1 MYGFRIGAKTVFVSL
16 MAPAPLMMP
25 LPMALKS
32 PPTPN
37 QGFRVTPKSPFE
49 SAFREVSGGA
59 DQVIEAGE
67 KGVTVN
73 IRRLRES
80 RETQGKSQGCKAARV
95 E

>member
-1 MYGFRIGAKTVFVSL
+1 MIDVIPADDAVTDGAEIAADAQPGL
-16 MAPAPLMMP
+16 
-25 LPMALKS
+25 
-32 PPTPN
+32 
-37 QGFRVTPKSPFE
+37 QGDAEIAFE

-80 RETQGKSQGCKAARV
+80 RETQENRKAAKQPASNEFHMAPLEV
-95 E
+95 QE